1 MKVQTRALVIACSVA
16 ALLISGGSFAQPF
29 KWTDENGRTVYSDT
43 PPDPSKIKKVTRV
56 DTSAAGTGAPVS
68 VADRLKKS
76 DDAKKS
82 AAESAKKGEESAKAA
97 DAKAERCTA
106 AKADVV
112 TFESGGRI
120 YTSNAKG
127 ERTFMTD
134 EQIAEGKKKAEAI
147 VAEACKS

>member
-1 MKVQTRALVIACSVA
+1 MKAQTCILIVTSIASI
-16 ALLISGGSFAQPF
+16 LISGSSTAQPF

-56 DTSAAGTGAPVS
+56 DTSAAGAGSPVS
-68 VADRLKKS
+68 VAERLKKS
-76 DDAKKS
+76 EDAKKS
-82 AAESAKKGEESAKAA
+82 ALESAKKGEETAKAA
-97 DAKAERCTA
+97 EAKAERCAA

-120 YTSNAKG
+120 YTTNAKG

-134 EQIAEGKKKAEAI
+134 EQIEAGKKKAEAV